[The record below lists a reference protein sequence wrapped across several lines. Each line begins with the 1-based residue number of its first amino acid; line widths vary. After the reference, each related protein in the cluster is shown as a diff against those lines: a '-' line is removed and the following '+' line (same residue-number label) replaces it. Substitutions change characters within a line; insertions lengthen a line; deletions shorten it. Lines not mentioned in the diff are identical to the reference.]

1 MSTLT
6 ATQPPDTVDP
16 STYVDAAIVKKF
28 IIATVVWGAVG
39 MLVGVILALQLA
51 WWPANLSLPFTT
63 FGRLRPLHTNAV
75 IFAFT
80 GNFIF
85 AGIYYSLPRLL
96 KAKMLS
102 SALSN
107 FHFWGWQAII
117 VSAAITLPLGLTQG
131 KEYAELIWPID
142 LAIAVVWVA
151 FAINFFGAIA
161 KRKVQHLYVAIWF
174 YMSMVITIAVL
185 HIVNSL
191 ALPATL
197 TRSYPVFAGMTDAL
211 VQWWYGHN
219 AVGFLLT
226 TPILGLMY
234 YFLPK
239 SVNRPVYSYRLSII
253 HFWALVFIYIW
264 AGPHHLLYSGL
275 PDWAQT
281 LGMVFSIALLAP
293 SWGGMLNGLLTL
305 RGAWDRLRTDP
316 IVKFWAVA
324 VSFYG
329 MSTFEG
335 PMMSIRAVNS
345 LSHYTD
351 WTIGH
356 VHSGALGWVG
366 MSAFATLYY
375 LVPRLWKNKLH
386 SESLAT
392 THFWLATIGIV
403 FYIVAMW
410 ASGITQG
417 LMWRAV
423 DEGGQ
428 LQYGNFMDT
437 VLLLMPFYWI
447 RLVGGLMYL
456 TGVFIMAF
464 NLFKTASSAPSPAGA
479 AQPALAK

>member
-1 MSTLT
+1 VPAESQADAIALS
-6 ATQPPDTVDP
+6 AVD
-16 STYVDAAIVKKF
+16 YDDAIVKKF
-28 IIATVVWGAVG
+28 IIACLAFGVVG
-39 MLVGVILALQLA
+39 MTVGLLLALELA
-51 WWPANLSLPFTT
+51 WWPANAGIPYIT

-85 AGIYYSLPRLL
+85 AGVYYSMQRLL
-96 KAKMLS
+96 KTRMFS
-102 SALSN
+102 NVLSN
-107 FHFWGWQAII
+107 IHFWGWQLII
-117 VSAAITLPLGLTQG
+117 VAAAISLPLGLTQG

-142 LAIAVVWVA
+142 IAIAVIWVV
-151 FAINFFGAIA
+151 FAINFFGTIAIRRV
-161 KRKVQHLYVAIWF
+161 KHLYVAIWF

-185 HIVNSL
+185 HIVNNL
-191 ALPATL
+191 ALPAGML
-197 TRSYPVFAGMTDAL
+197 KSYPVYAGMTDAL

-239 SVNRPVYSYRLSII
+239 SVDRPVFSYRLSII
-253 HFWALVFIYIW
+253 HFWALIFLYIW
-264 AGPHHLLYSGL
+264 AGPHHLLYSAL

-281 LGMVFSIALLAP
+281 LGMVFSIMLIAP

-305 RGAWDRLRTDP
+305 RGAWDKLRSDP

-324 VSFYG
+324 VTFYG

-366 MSAFATLYY
+366 MAAFAMLYW
-375 LVPRLWKNKLH
+375 LVPKVWKRELYSVKLA
-386 SESLAT
+386 SA
-392 THFWLATIGIV
+392 HFWLATVGIV
-403 FYIVAMW
+403 LYVVAMW
-410 ASGITQG
+410 SSGITQG
-417 LMWRAV
+417 LMWRAI
-423 DEGGQ
+423 DEAGQ
-428 LQYGNFMDT
+428 LRYPSFIDT
-437 VLLLMPFYWI
+437 VQELMPFYWI
-447 RLVGGLMYL
+447 RLVGGSAYL
-456 TGVFIMAF
+456 TGMLMCCF
-464 NLFKTASSAPSPAGA
+464 NLVMTARNTPAGQPA
-479 AQPALAK
+479 AQPVAAK

>member
-1 MSTLT
+1 LPEDIQR
-6 ATQPPDTVDP
+6 TQYDDE
-16 STYVDAAIVKKF
+16 IVKKF
-28 IIATVVWGAVG
+28 IIASIGWGAVG
-39 MLVGVILALQLA
+39 MLVGAIIALQLA
-51 WWPANLSLPFTT
+51 WWPANLGLPWTT

-85 AGIYYSLPRLL
+85 AGIYYSMQRLL
-96 KAKMLS
+96 KTRMFNDAMSKI
-102 SALSN
+102 
-107 FHFWGWQAII
+107 HFWGWQAII
-117 VSAAITLPLGLTQG
+117 VSAAVTLPMGMTQG

-142 LAIAVVWVA
+142 IAIAVIWVT
-151 FAINFFGAIA
+151 FAINFFGTIYRRNV
-161 KRKVQHLYVAIWF
+161 KHLYVAIWF

-185 HIVNSL
+185 HIVNNL
-191 ALPATL
+191 VVPATL
-197 TRSYPVFAGMTDAL
+197 TRSYPVFSGMTDAL

-239 SVNRPVYSYRLSII
+239 AAQRPVYSYRLSII
-253 HFWALVFIYIW
+253 HFWALVFLYIW

-281 LGMVFSIALLAP
+281 LGMAFSIALLAP

-305 RGAWDRLRTDP
+305 RGAWGRLRTDP
-316 IVKFWAVA
+316 VLKFWVVA
-324 VSFYG
+324 ISFYG

-335 PMMSIRAVNS
+335 PMMAIRSVNA

-366 MSAFATLYY
+366 MAAFATFYW
-375 LVPRLWKNKLH
+375 LVPRVWKKPLH
-386 SESLAT
+386 SVSWAT
-392 THFWLATIGIV
+392 THFWLATVGIV
-403 FYIVAMW
+403 LYVVAMW
-410 ASGITQG
+410 VAGVTQG

-423 DEGGQ
+423 DETGQ
-428 LQYGNFMDT
+428 LQYPNFMDT
-437 VLLLMPFYWI
+437 VLNLIPFYWI

-456 TGVFIMAF
+456 TGLLMMATNFI
-464 NLFKTASSAPSPAGA
+464 LTARSTQTLQTRDQLSA
-479 AQPALAK
+479 K